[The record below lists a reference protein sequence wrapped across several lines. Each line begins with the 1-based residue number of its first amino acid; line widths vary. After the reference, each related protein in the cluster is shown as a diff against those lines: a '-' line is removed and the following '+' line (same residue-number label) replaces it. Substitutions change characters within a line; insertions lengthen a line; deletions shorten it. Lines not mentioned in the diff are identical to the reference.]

1 MSVVK
6 RFGIQIL
13 FVHFTKENKVLYN
26 PVNLQFKSSADS
38 SLSAININLDNIRLN
53 HNKNFK
59 SLSVNT
65 TSRMAGLEDKV
76 TQTQTALQTTY
87 KEIKDKTELGI
98 NNLQVK

>member
-1 MSVVK
+1 LSTFQRK
-6 RFGIQIL
+6 R
-13 FVHFTKENKVLYN
+13 YN